1 MVSKWLPL
9 MESIVGAAQRA
20 ARRSPVAARLGL
32 RCGVPPRQTQN
43 DNDASGNP
51 QRVAGA
57 PRGRSYRC
65 GITYHDPRFVKNA
78 PTGARMALL
87 IGELSAKLTERFLQR
102 PVVHTLIRS
111 TWHGFANGEQRP
123 ATVRLSRNSDA
134 AVRRQTQSDNDASGN
149 PQRVAGRLPRTSPTD
164 AAVRRQT

>member
-1 MVSKWLPL
+1 MAPPDG
-9 MESIVGAAQRA
+9 EH
-20 ARRSPVAARLGL
+20 RRGRLGL
-32 RCGVPPRQTQN
+32 RCGIPPRQTQN

-57 PRGRSYRC
+57 PRGRPYRC
-65 GITYHDPRFVKNA
+65 GITYHDPRLVKKNA
-78 PTGARMALL
+78 PTGARMAPL

-123 ATVRLSRNSDA
+123 AVYLGTQMPLCGVRLKVTTTLRETLSA
-134 AVRRQTQSDNDASGN
+134 
-149 PQRVAGRLPRTSPTD
+149 
-164 AAVRRQT
+164 